1 MDRLFKKDK
10 KACGNDLNL
19 HVSDYDVYCI
29 KMLE

>member
-1 MDRLFKKDK
+1 MDRLLKKDK
-10 KACGNDLNL
+10 KAWGNDLNL